1 LKESKTSHNIIT
13 LTINSR
19 LLSLSS
25 TYFVCDYICFDFFV
39 ELCRLIELKI
49 ENQAISSIHVEMCN
63 AMHEY
68 SNTYLRAFYR
78 TLVSRL
84 KTAMKDK
91 ANTSSFQELSN
102 ACLKDE
108 MTMTELVT
116 LITA

>member
-1 LKESKTSHNIIT
+1 
-13 LTINSR
+13 
-19 LLSLSS
+19 
-25 TYFVCDYICFDFFV
+25 
-39 ELCRLIELKI
+39 
-49 ENQAISSIHVEMCN
+49 MCN

-84 KTAMKDK
+84 KTALKDK
-91 ANTSSFQELSN
+91 TNTSSFQELSI

-116 LITA
+116 LITAKSVRFLQIQYVTQQILLNADRQG